1 MTFTI
6 SKDEFVN
13 NFENACKLYE
23 QHGVLKVQKYFTVE
37 QIESVRNELS
47 AVFNKV
53 PDFTN
58 VEFGYAGIRRHN
70 VHESGKSLRII
81 NPKYYKTFSQMI
93 SLIADDSHLDMFLN
107 NFYKPPN
114 RKLMQV
120 FTTHEYKVV
129 TGEEVPRNSWL
140 HFDPYPALKYAVML
154 QETNEENGALFV
166 IPGSHD
172 EGRHIRENMLEHKAS
187 FKKGFSHRFIDYQDT
202 FKSRFTEDDKVF
214 IDASPGDLLVLN
226 TDAWHGGGV
235 LKSEQNDRM
244 AIYYH
249 NRQQ

>member
-1 MTFTI
+1 MGFEIT
-6 SKDEFVN
+6 KEEFIN
-13 NFENACKLYE
+13 NFTDACKVYE
-23 QHGVLKVQKYFTVE
+23 QYGVLKVAGYFNLE
-37 QIESVRNELS
+37 QIDNVRDELNT
-47 AVFNKV
+47 VFEKI

-58 VEFGYAGIRRHN
+58 VEFGYAGIRKHN
-70 VHESGKSLRII
+70 IHESGKSIRII

-93 SLIADDSHLDMFLN
+93 SLIADDNHLDNFLN
-107 NFYKPPN
+107 HFYPPPN

-120 FTTHEYKVV
+120 FTTHEYKLVG
-129 TGEEVPRNSWL
+129 GEEIPRNSWL

-166 IPGSHD
+166 IPESHD
-172 EGRHIRENMLEHKAS
+172 EGKHIRENMLEHKAS
-187 FKKGFSHRFIDYQDT
+187 FKKGFSHRFVDYKESFQ
-202 FKSRFTEDDKVF
+202 SRYTEEDKVF
-214 IDASPGDLLVLN
+214 INALPGDLLVLN

-235 LKSEQNDRM
+235 LKSEDQDRM

>member
-1 MTFTI
+1 M
-6 SKDEFVN
+6 DFVIDRHDFVE
-13 NFENACKLYE
+13 NFENACKLYS
-23 QHGVLKVQKYFTVE
+23 QYGVLKVEKYFTTE
-37 QIESVRNELS
+37 QIDNVRTELT
-47 AVFNKV
+47 AVFDKV

-58 VEFGYAGIRRHN
+58 VEFGYTGIRKHN

-81 NPKYYKTFSQMI
+81 NPKYYKTFYYMI
-93 SLIADDSHLDMFLN
+93 SLIADDSHLDKFLN
-107 NFYKPPN
+107 YFYPPPN

-129 TGEEVPRNSWL
+129 EGEEIPRNSWL

-166 IPGSHD
+166 IPESHD
-172 EGRHIRENMLEHKAS
+172 EGKYIRQNMLEHKAS
-187 FKKGFSHRFIDYQDT
+187 FKKGFSHRFIDYKEI
-202 FKSRFTEDDKVF
+202 FESRYSDNDRTY
-214 IDASPGDLLVLN
+214 INASPRDLLVLN

-235 LKSEQNDRM
+235 LKTEKNDRM